1 MTPTPARDSLEREVY
16 WLTLEGP
23 GEAEGETERIRA
35 ALEHL
40 ERMLKGDATQKAP
53 WSDRALR
60 RGSRWKRKVKEW
72 LFRSTRPISR
82 RYDWITAD
90 LAALGVNLSE
100 RLLEAERE
108 IKRLRDEISVLE
120 REVRTSPPERR
131 AG

>member
-1 MTPTPARDSLEREVY
+1 MTLA
-16 WLTLEGP
+16 GP
-23 GEAEGETERIRA
+23 GETEGETERIRA

-53 WSDRALR
+53 SSDRSLR
-60 RGSRWKRKVKEW
+60 RGTRWKRKVKEW

-100 RLLEAERE
+100 RLLDAERE
-108 IKRLRDEISVLE
+108 IKRLRDEISTLE
-120 REVRTSPPERR
+120 HEVRASPRGRR

>member
-1 MTPTPARDSLEREVY
+1 MERIGREALEREVY
-16 WLTLEGP
+16 WLTLAGP
-23 GEAEGETERIRA
+23 GEGEGETERIRA

-40 ERMLKGDATQKAP
+40 ERMLKGDATQRAP
-53 WSDRALR
+53 WSDRSLR
-60 RGSRWKRKVKEW
+60 RGAGWKRKLKEV

-100 RLLEAERE
+100 RLLDAETE
-108 IKRLRDEISVLE
+108 IKRLRDEVTALE
-120 REVRTSPPERR
+120 RELRAAPPQRRR